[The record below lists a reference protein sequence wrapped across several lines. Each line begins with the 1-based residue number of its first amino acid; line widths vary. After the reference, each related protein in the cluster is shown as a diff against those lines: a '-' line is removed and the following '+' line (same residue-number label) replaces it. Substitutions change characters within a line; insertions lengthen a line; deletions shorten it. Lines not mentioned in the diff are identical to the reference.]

1 MDKPLSCNL
10 LIFEDDAAVR
20 AMLAD
25 FFASQGAT
33 VATAEDGRNSF
44 ERIKR
49 EQPDLIVLDVVMP
62 YKNGFVVLKELRD
75 AGGDVPVLM
84 LTEKDSVEDKV
95 AGLELGADDY
105 LAKPFSTR
113 ELLARVRVLL
123 RRAGQGVRAAGM
135 LQLEHLYINPV
146 KREVQVL
153 GYGPVSLTKTEFD
166 LLFDL
171 AEHVGTVRTHAQL
184 MQDVL
189 GYGPGIKSRALSMHI
204 ANIRR
209 KFEEIGVGSTLH
221 IRSVAGVG
229 YTLAVRRRA

>member
-1 MDKPLSCNL
+1 
-10 LIFEDDAAVR
+10 
-20 AMLAD
+20 
-25 FFASQGAT
+25 
-33 VATAEDGRNSF
+33 
-44 ERIKR
+44 
-49 EQPDLIVLDVVMP
+49 
-62 YKNGFVVLKELRD
+62 
-75 AGGDVPVLM
+75 
-84 LTEKDSVEDKV
+84 
-95 AGLELGADDY
+95 
-105 LAKPFSTR
+105 
-113 ELLARVRVLL
+113 
-123 RRAGQGVRAAGM
+123 M

>member
-10 LIFEDDAAVR
+10 LIFEDDAAIR
-20 AMLAD
+20 TMLAD
-25 FFASQGAT
+25 FFTSQGAT

-49 EQPDLIVLDVVMP
+49 EQPDLIVLDVIMP
-62 YKNGFVVLKELRD
+62 YKNGFLVLKKLRD
-75 AGGDVPVLM
+75 AGSNVPVLM

-123 RRAGQGVRAAGM
+123 RRARQGVRADGA
-135 LQLEHLYINPV
+135 LQLEHLHIDRM

-153 GYGPVSLTKTEFD
+153 DYGPVSLTKTEFD

-189 GYGPGIKSRALSMHI
+189 GYAPGIKSRALSMHI

-209 KFEEIGVGSTLH
+209 KFEEIGVGGTIH
-221 IRSVAGVG
+221 IRTVPGVG
-229 YTLAVRRRA
+229 YVLAVRRGA